1 MAKRYSKAAHSKRR
15 KQTSHVLKNMVILLF
30 CAVGIWFGSSL
41 WHAALTLQ
49 TAQPAESIVGEE
61 FRPQVGDPPYRV
73 VIDAGHGGA
82 DPGARGVIEEK
93 DMTAATASELI
104 RLLRQDS
111 NFIPLQTRDSFD
123 ETAEWKRC
131 PGDDDRYHEDF
142 RGRFICRTFDETTTP
157 AQRAARA
164 DEQAPQLLLSIH
176 GNSAANGS
184 TASGFECYPAVP
196 GRTWHQESFYFA
208 QLLAKGMQAAGA
220 SLRGRGGVRYIYY
233 LENDQKQLVE
243 STHTEVRAERSFTL
257 LEDVN
262 CPAVLAEQCFVTN
275 EADVAQFGSE
285 EGCKKTARVYY
296 EAICAYF
303 GTQPQAEQLA
313 GFTLN

>member
-1 MAKRYSKAAHSKRR
+1 MCSKIRSFCF
-15 KQTSHVLKNMVILLF
+15 F

-49 TAQPAESIVGEE
+49 TVQPAESIAGEE

-104 RLLRQDS
+104 RLLQQDS

-123 ETAEWKRC
+123 ETA
-131 PGDDDRYHEDF
+131 
-142 RGRFICRTFDETTTP
+142 TP

-208 QLLAKGMQAAGA
+208 QLLAKECRLQEHLCVGAGESDTFIIWKTIRSNWWKA
-220 SLRGRGGVRYIYY
+220 PTPRCVQSEALRCW
-233 LENDQKQLVE
+233 KM
-243 STHTEVRAERSFTL
+243 
-257 LEDVN
+257 
-262 CPAVLAEQCFVTN
+262 
-275 EADVAQFGSE
+275 
-285 EGCKKTARVYY
+285 
-296 EAICAYF
+296 
-303 GTQPQAEQLA
+303 
-313 GFTLN
+313 

>member
-1 MAKRYSKAAHSKRR
+1 MERAIPCELPFFYFRSAQFNSSKNITFVPNLQEIFKVVKRTFLYINLVVALFFVLPVLQAKQK
-15 KQTSHVLKNMVILLF
+15 TF
-30 CAVGIWFGSSL
+30 
-41 WHAALTLQ
+41 T
-49 TAQPAESIVGEE
+49 
-61 FRPQVGDPPYRV
+61 V

-82 DPGARGVIEEK
+82 DPGARGVVEEK
-93 DMTAATASELI
+93 NMTAATAAELI
-104 RLLRQDS
+104 RLLQQDA
-111 NFIPLQTRDSFD
+111 NFIPLQTRDSYD
-123 ETAEWKRC
+123 ETS
-131 PGDDDRYHEDF
+131 
-142 RGRFICRTFDETTTP
+142 TP

-164 DEQAPQLLLSIH
+164 SEQSPQLLLSIH

-184 TASGFECYPAVP
+184 TASGFECYPSVP

-208 QLLAKGMQAAGA
+208 QLLAEGMQASGA
-220 SLRGRGGVRYIYY
+220 ALRGHGGVRYIYY

>member
-15 KQTSHVLKNMVILLF
+15 KQTSHVLKNTVILLF

-49 TAQPAESIVGEE
+49 TAQPAESIAGEE

-104 RLLRQDS
+104 RLLQQDS
-111 NFIPLQTRDSFD
+111 NFIPLQTRDS
-123 ETAEWKRC
+123 
-131 PGDDDRYHEDF
+131 
-142 RGRFICRTFDETTTP
+142 FDETTTP

-208 QLLAKGMQAAGA
+208 QLLAKGMQVD
-220 SLRGRGGVRYIYY
+220 L
-233 LENDQKQLVE
+233 KQLQSDIE
-243 STHTEVRAERSFTL
+243 ARDKQDCERKIAPLCCAEDAIFLDSSNMSIQEVASQILTL
-257 LEDVN
+257 VQEH
-262 CPAVLAEQCFVTN
+262 
-275 EADVAQFGSE
+275 
-285 EGCKKTARVYY
+285 
-296 EAICAYF
+296 
-303 GTQPQAEQLA
+303 
-313 GFTLN
+313 

>member
-15 KQTSHVLKNMVILLF
+15 KQTSHVLKNTVILLF

-49 TAQPAESIVGEE
+49 TVQPAESIAGEE

-104 RLLRQDS
+104 RLLQQDS

-123 ETAEWKRC
+123 ETA
-131 PGDDDRYHEDF
+131 
-142 RGRFICRTFDETTTP
+142 TP

-208 QLLAKGMQAAGA
+208 QLLAKGMQAARSISAWARGSPIHLLSGKRSEATGGKYPHRGA
-220 SLRGRGGVRYIYY
+220 FRAKLYVAGRCKLSGSAG
-233 LENDQKQLVE
+233 
-243 STHTEVRAERSFTL
+243 RAML
-257 LEDVN
+257 
-262 CPAVLAEQCFVTN
+262 CN
-275 EADVAQFGSE
+275 E
-285 EGCKKTARVYY
+285 
-296 EAICAYF
+296 
-303 GTQPQAEQLA
+303 
-313 GFTLN
+313 

>member
-15 KQTSHVLKNMVILLF
+15 KQTSHVLKNTVILLF

-49 TAQPAESIVGEE
+49 TAQPAESIAGEE

-104 RLLRQDS
+104 RLLQQDS

-131 PGDDDRYHEDF
+131 PGDDDRT
-142 RGRFICRTFDETTTP
+142 GTT
-157 AQRAARA
+157 AASFHPR
-164 DEQAPQLLLSIH
+164 QLS
-176 GNSAANGS
+176 
-184 TASGFECYPAVP
+184 
-196 GRTWHQESFYFA
+196 
-208 QLLAKGMQAAGA
+208 
-220 SLRGRGGVRYIYY
+220 
-233 LENDQKQLVE
+233 
-243 STHTEVRAERSFTL
+243 
-257 LEDVN
+257 
-262 CPAVLAEQCFVTN
+262 
-275 EADVAQFGSE
+275 
-285 EGCKKTARVYY
+285 CKWLHCIR
-296 EAICAYF
+296 
-303 GTQPQAEQLA
+303 L
-313 GFTLN
+313 

>member
-1 MAKRYSKAAHSKRR
+1 MAKRYSNAAHSKRR
-15 KQTSHVLKNMVILLF
+15 KQTSHVLKNTVILLF

-49 TAQPAESIVGEE
+49 TAQPAESIAGEE

-104 RLLRQDS
+104 RLLQQDS
-111 NFIPLQTRDSFD
+111 NFIPLQTRDS
-123 ETAEWKRC
+123 
-131 PGDDDRYHEDF
+131 
-142 RGRFICRTFDETTTP
+142 FDETTTP

-208 QLLAKGMQAAGA
+208 QLLAKGMQVD
-220 SLRGRGGVRYIYY
+220 L
-233 LENDQKQLVE
+233 KQLQSDIE
-243 STHTEVRAERSFTL
+243 ARDKQDCERKIAPLCCAEDAIFLDSSNMSIQEVASQILTL
-257 LEDVN
+257 VQEH
-262 CPAVLAEQCFVTN
+262 
-275 EADVAQFGSE
+275 
-285 EGCKKTARVYY
+285 
-296 EAICAYF
+296 
-303 GTQPQAEQLA
+303 
-313 GFTLN
+313 